1 MAIYSGFTPWK
12 RWFSIVML
20 VYQRVCTVETQLE
33 TRVLQCALMGQGC
46 FALPDTTTSFAKDS
60 AVSFSWCQGPTEWK
74 KNRTY
79 SVSPT
84 YIYIMYIYIY
94 PYPHYIT
101 ITTDYP
107 HDVTIDVS
115 IISPLYPNSIAMIS
129 PLFTLYPPLKTCPWY
144 SHHIP
149 MISQVYSHECGQSN
163 NKPSHVW

>member
-12 RWFSIVML
+12 WWFSIVML

-84 YIYIMYIYIY
+84 YIYNVYIYI
-94 PYPHYIT
+94 
-101 ITTDYP
+101 
-107 HDVTIDVS
+107 S
-115 IISPLYPNSIAMIS
+115 ISPLYHYNYRLSPWCYYWCFHNITIVSQFYCYDLPIIHIIS
-129 PLFTLYPPLKTCPWY
+129 PSQDMSMVFPSYPYDIPSIFPW
-144 SHHIP
+144 
-149 MISQVYSHECGQSN
+149 MWAKQ
-163 NKPSHVW
+163 